1 MAYANI
7 IGRDDVP
14 VREETIDVIRD
25 GLESQSAAMELFR
38 EIRVGKKQ
46 QRFPVLAA
54 LPIAYWV
61 NGDTGLKQTTEMS
74 WANKFVNMEEIAVIV
89 PVPQAVLDDSDFDIW
104 AEARPKVQQA
114 VGRTLDA
121 AVFFGINAPGT
132 FPTNVRAAA
141 IAAGN
146 RVTYATADYPAAEGG
161 FFGALDDLIGTV
173 EDDGFSVTG
182 LAMDRK
188 VKRHFR
194 KARNT
199 DGDRQDRDRVN
210 SSFTELDGEPIVY
223 TMEGMWPTWA
233 ADPDGAGAGVATAGV
248 HGFAGDFKNQ
258 FILGI
263 RKDITYEVFR
273 EGVIQDNTGAIVYNL
288 LQQDMVALRVTFRA
302 GWQVANTINY
312 SQTVEGSRYPAA
324 VLETPAG
331 AAS

>member
-1 MAYANI
+1 MAYNNI
-7 IGRDDVP
+7 VAREDVP

-25 GLESQSAAMELFR
+25 GLESHSAALELFR

-74 WANKFVNMEEIAVIV
+74 WANKYVNIEEIAVIV
-89 PVPQAVLDDSDFDIW
+89 PIPQNVLDDSDFDIW
-104 AEARPKVQQA
+104 AEARPKVQEA

-121 AVFFGINAPGT
+121 AVFFGVNAPGS

-146 RVTYATADYPAAEGG
+146 GVTYDVADYPAAEGG
-161 FFGALDDLIGTV
+161 FFGAMDDLMEKV
-173 EDDGFSVTG
+173 EDDGFTVRG
-182 LAMDRK
+182 YAMDRK
-188 VKRHFR
+188 AKSKFR

-199 DGDRQDRDRVN
+199 DGDRQDRDRTD
-210 SSFTELDGEPIVY
+210 STFSTLDGEPIVY
-223 TMEGMWPTWA
+223 TMDGMWPQA
-233 ADPDGAGAGVATAGV
+233 ASGVKGV
-248 HGFAGDFKNQ
+248 LGFAGDFSQQ
-258 FILGI
+258 FVLGI
-263 RKDITYEVFR
+263 RKDVTYEVFR

-302 GWQVANTINY
+302 GWQVANSITY
-312 SQTVEGSRYPAA
+312 AQTVEASRYPAA
-324 VLETPAG
+324 VLET
-331 AAS
+331 AALA

>member
-1 MAYANI
+1 MAYNNI
-7 IGRDDVP
+7 VAREDVP

-25 GLESQSAAMELFR
+25 GLESQSAALSLFR

-74 WANKFVNMEEIAVIV
+74 WANKYVNIEEIAVIV
-89 PVPQAVLDDSDFDIW
+89 PIPQNVLDDSDFDIW
-104 AEARPKVQQA
+104 AEARPKVQEA

-121 AVFFGINAPGT
+121 AVFFGVNAPGS

-146 RVTYATADYPAAEGG
+146 GITYDAADYPAAEGG
-161 FFGALDDLIGTV
+161 FFGAMDDLLGLV
-173 EDDGFSVTG
+173 EDDGFTVRG
-182 LAMDRK
+182 YAMDRK
-188 VKRHFR
+188 AKSRFR

-199 DGDRQDRDRVN
+199 DGDRSDRDRVN
-210 SSFTELDGEPIVY
+210 PDFTSLDGDPIVY
-223 TMEGMWPTWA
+223 TMDGMWPQA
-233 ADPDGAGAGVATAGV
+233 ATGVKGV
-248 HGFAGDFKNQ
+248 LGFAGDFAQQ
-258 FILGI
+258 FVLGL
-263 RKDITYEVFR
+263 RKDVTYEVFR

-302 GWQVANTINY
+302 GWQVANSITYAN
-312 SQTVEGSRYPAA
+312 TTEASRYPAA
-324 VLETPAG
+324 VLET
-331 AAS
+331 AALA

>member
-7 IGRDDVP
+7 IGREDVP

-38 EIRVGKKQ
+38 EVRVSKNQ

-74 WANKFVNMEEIAVIV
+74 WANKFINMEEIAVIV
-89 PVPQAVLDDSDFDIW
+89 PIPQNVLDDSDFDIW

-121 AVFFGINAPGT
+121 TVFFGVNAPGT

-146 RVTYATADYPAAEGG
+146 RVTYDPADYPAAEGG
-161 FFGALDDLIGTV
+161 FFGAVDDLLGAV
-173 EDDGFSVTG
+173 EDDGFSVSG
-182 LAMDRK
+182 FAFDRK
-188 VKRHFR
+188 TKKYFR
-194 KARNT
+194 KARNSQ
-199 DGDRQDRDRVN
+199 GDRIDRDRIN
-210 SSFTELDGEPIVY
+210 ANFTELDGEQIVY
-223 TMEGMWPTWA
+223 TMEGMWPAPAT
-233 ADPDGAGAGVATAGV
+233 GVAGV
-248 HGFAGDFKNQ
+248 HGFAGDFRNQ
-258 FILGI
+258 FVLGI

-288 LQQDMVALRVTFRA
+288 LQMDMVALRVTFRA

-312 SQTVEGSRYPAA
+312 SQTTEASRYPAA
-324 VLETPAG
+324 VLETAVG
-331 AAS
+331 V